1 VATGVGDG
9 HEAVSSAAKVATG
22 IRDGH
27 EAVSTIATA
36 ATGIPPPTIIWCTKA
51 PSFEETR
58 EEPKSG
64 FLLLFRSLRKL
75 GATDRQDG
83 KQGRATAC
91 AVSSVA
97 KAATGIRDGREAV
110 SSIAMVATG
119 ICDGHEAVS
128 SIAMV
133 ATGIRDGHEAVST
146 ITTEATG
153 IRDEHKAA
161 AAPPAFELNK
171 MDAARSNA
179 GTTLIFYFFIFFDGI
194 FRNGIF
200 GRRC

>member
-119 ICDGHEAVS
+119 I
-128 SIAMV
+128 
-133 ATGIRDGHEAVST
+133 RDGHEAVST

-179 GTTLIFYFFIFFDGI
+179 GTTLRFFICFLK
-194 FRNGIF
+194 
-200 GRRC
+200 

>member
-1 VATGVGDG
+1 
-9 HEAVSSAAKVATG
+9 VATG
-22 IRDGH
+22 IGDGH
-27 EAVSTIATA
+27 
-36 ATGIPPPTIIWCTKA
+36 
-51 PSFEETR
+51 
-58 EEPKSG
+58 
-64 FLLLFRSLRKL
+64 
-75 GATDRQDG
+75 
-83 KQGRATAC
+83 
-91 AVSSVA
+91 
-97 KAATGIRDGREAV
+97 EAV

-119 ICDGHEAVS
+119 IGDGHEAVS

-179 GTTLIFYFFIFFDGI
+179 GTTLRLFFSFCFFWKEEMAVVASDCLRTSKFVSFQHQRVHGSLHPLC
-194 FRNGIF
+194 RP
-200 GRRC
+200 